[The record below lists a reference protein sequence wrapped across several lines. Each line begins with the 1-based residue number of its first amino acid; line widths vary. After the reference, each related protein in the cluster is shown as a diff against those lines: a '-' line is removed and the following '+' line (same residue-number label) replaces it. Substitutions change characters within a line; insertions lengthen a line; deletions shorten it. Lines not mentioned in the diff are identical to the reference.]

1 MLRRKGEA
9 VRGSGETRELL
20 IEYSEPGTAHQ
31 WVALEARTG
40 RQVEA
45 MGMYRSV
52 PGSDSKNEKTQKKK
66 KRVMEESF
74 IVFSCR
80 FKHKLLLSNL
90 SP

>member
-9 VRGSGETRELL
+9 VRGSGETRELF
-20 IEYSEPGTAHQ
+20 IEYSEPGIAHQ

-40 RQVEA
+40 GQVEA
-45 MGMYRSV
+45 MGMHRSV
-52 PGSDSKNEKTQKKK
+52 PGSDSNNGKTQKEK

-74 IVFSCR
+74 IVFNCR
-80 FKHKLLLSNL
+80 VKHKLLLSSL